1 MLPSCVVDT
10 VILLYF
16 LLAGEADL
24 LLDTAGSPI
33 GTPRVVFDPDEG
45 DVPAAARS
53 EITRSIAYHE
63 RAATDPARDITA
75 RDLAAANTKRLRVI
89 AELHRAGHLE
99 VIDLTSPE
107 LEIFGKLTSQ
117 SGCGGY
123 GLRFPLGYGEAACL
137 AIALVQSL
145 PLATD
150 DRDSLRALHHVAA
163 GHPYLRIRKL
173 LVRAAEQEKISRAQ
187 ANGVHQHMTSLGFW
201 DTQLPFPGEPPAG
214 S

>member
-1 MLPSCVVDT
+1 MSPSCVVDT

-24 LLDTAGSPI
+24 LLDTVGSPL

-45 DVPAAARS
+45 DVPATARS

-63 RAATDPARDITA
+63 RAATDPARDAAA

-89 AELHRAGHLE
+89 AELHRARHLE
-99 VIDLTSPE
+99 VIDLASTE
-107 LEIFGKLTSQ
+107 LEIFGTLTSQ
-117 SGCGGY
+117 SGCGAY

-137 AIALVQSL
+137 AIALVQNL

-150 DRDSLRALHHVAA
+150 DRDALRALHHESRQPSVPADPQTLDPCRRTGEDQPDPGQCGTPTHDRPRLLGQAA
-163 GHPYLRIRKL
+163 P
-173 LVRAAEQEKISRAQ
+173 VSR
-187 ANGVHQHMTSLGFW
+187 
-201 DTQLPFPGEPPAG
+201 
-214 S
+214 